1 MAPFVSARVRPEPH
15 AAPSSGT
22 TVVLFAPYARVLGT
36 AERRRGGDSLP
47 ARAVFRHVGGTTGGE
62 NPGRSL
68 PSPTSLLG
76 LGLGLGLGFGFQSN
90 LNHLILDFYSVFY
103 PNLLDLHT
111 RNLVLIPLIDL

>member
-22 TVVLFAPYARVLGT
+22 TVVLFVPYARVLGI
-36 AERRRGGDSLP
+36 AERRRGGSSLP
-47 ARAVFRHVGGTTGGE
+47 ARAVFPHAGGTAGDEE

-76 LGLGLGLGFGFQSN
+76 
-90 LNHLILDFYSVFY
+90 
-103 PNLLDLHT
+103 
-111 RNLVLIPLIDL
+111 